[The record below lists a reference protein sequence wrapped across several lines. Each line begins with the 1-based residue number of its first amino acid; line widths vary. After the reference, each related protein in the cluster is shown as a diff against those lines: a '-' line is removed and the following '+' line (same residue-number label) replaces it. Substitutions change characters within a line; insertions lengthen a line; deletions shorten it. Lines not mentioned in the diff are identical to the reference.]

1 MVVFF
6 AYNRQM
12 HEESRDS
19 GHQRGGKY
27 LFSVLSAEK
36 LLFCF
41 EHQVQWQSEQEVIFC
56 SDFFSSLSE

>member
-12 HEESRDS
+12 HEESCGS

-27 LFSVLSAEK
+27 LFFILSAEK